1 MNTSDKTAH
10 LRIEGN
16 TFFLEGVLDFDSVV
30 PLLPLLKNAMKQLDA
45 IEVDLAA
52 VTYTNSAGVALL
64 LDILRKAQEKKI
76 TVNYKNIPKDMQDI
90 INLSG
95 LQDVLAKPASVS
107 LAG

>member
-1 MNTSDKTAH
+1 MKTPDKTAH

-16 TFFLEGVLDFDSVV
+16 IFFLEGVLDFDSVV
-30 PLLPLLKNAMKQLDA
+30 PLLPLLKNAMKQLDVV
-45 IEVDLAA
+45 EVDLAA

-64 LDILRKAQEKKI
+64 LDILRKAQDKKI

-95 LQDVLAKPASVS
+95 LQDVLAKPASV
-107 LAG
+107 